1 MRFVSKDFPQVNVSS
16 PLVLTKSVNRSVRTN
31 PYELNRPATF
41 AKTFCFSKL
50 MPGDEPLM
58 CSTPRSSE
66 LRETWR
72 V

>member
-16 PLVLTKSVNRSVRTN
+16 LLVLTKSVNRSVRTN
-31 PYELNRPATF
+31 PYDLNCPATF
-41 AKTFCFSKL
+41 AKTFRFSKL